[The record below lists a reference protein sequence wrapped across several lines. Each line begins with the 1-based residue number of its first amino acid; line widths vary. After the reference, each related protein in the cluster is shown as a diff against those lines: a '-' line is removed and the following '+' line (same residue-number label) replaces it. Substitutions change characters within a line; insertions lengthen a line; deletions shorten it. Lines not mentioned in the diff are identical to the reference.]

1 MRRWYVIKTKGR
13 GEQTAD
19 LNLHLQGYETY
30 LPLVYKDRRKNPYGN
45 VVVESLFPTYFFIRM
60 DIGKDDWRPIK
71 HTKGVV
77 KIVSGGENDEPLPVD
92 DKIIE
97 ILKGRENEQGVHEIT
112 DWQYRKGDRVRVKA
126 GPFHDVEAIIHA
138 KKDDRIVIL
147 LDVMGKTLKLKMQ
160 QKHVEPV

>member
-1 MRRWYVIKTKGR
+1 MDV
-13 GEQTAD
+13 
-19 LNLHLQGYETY
+19 
-30 LPLVYKDRRKNPYGN
+30 GN
-45 VVVESLFPTYFFIRM
+45 
-60 DIGKDDWRPIK
+60 DDWRPIK
-71 HTKGVV
+71 HTRGVSR
-77 KIVSGGENDEPLPVD
+77 IVSGGENDEPLPVD

-97 ILKGRENEQGVHEIT
+97 ILKARENDQGVHEVT